1 MKLRRYLPISLG
13 VILWTCFA
21 VLLNARGQAEDKNG
35 QFTEEFHHVYPL
47 SATGRLE
54 LNNINGAV
62 RITAWDRNEVKLD
75 AVKYAKVKERLD
87 EAKIVVD
94 AEANSISIRTE
105 YPQQGR
111 NSSNE
116 WDNPA
121 SVEYTLTV
129 PRTARLD
136 EIRLIN
142 GPLDIQGVTGEVH
155 ASCINGKLSARGLA
169 GPVKLS
175 TINGK
180 MEAGFDRLGDATIEL
195 SSVNG
200 SVELNIPS
208 DSKADLEA
216 SSLQGSIDD
225 DFGLQV
231 HHHFVGRNLRGEL
244 GGGGT
249 RIKLSNVNG
258 HIEVRHNSDGRA
270 LSRAKDSDHD
280 DRNQD
285 DI

>member
-1 MKLRRYLPISLG
+1 MKLRKNLLICFG
-13 VILWTCFA
+13 AILWTCSA
-21 VLLNARGQAEDKNG
+21 LLVNAHGQTSDKNG
-35 QFTEEFHHVYPL
+35 QLTEEFHHVYPL
-47 SATGRLE
+47 PATGRLE

-62 RITAWDRNEVKLD
+62 RVTAWDRNEVKVD
-75 AVKYAKVKERLD
+75 AVKYAKSKERLN

-105 YPQQGR
+105 YPQHGR
-111 NSSNE
+111 NSNNE

-121 SVEYTLTV
+121 SVEYTLSV
-129 PRTARLD
+129 PRSARLD

-142 GPLDIQGVTGEVH
+142 GPLEIQGVTGEVH

-169 GPVKLS
+169 GPVRLS

-208 DSKADLEA
+208 DSKAYLEA

-231 HHHFVGRNLRGEL
+231 HRHFVGRNLRGEL

-258 HIEVRHNSDGRA
+258 RIEVRHNSDGKA
-270 LSRAKDSDHD
+270 LSRATDSDHD

>member
-1 MKLRRYLPISLG
+1 MKLRKNLPIGLVAILG
-13 VILWTCFA
+13 TCFA
-21 VLLNARGQAEDKNG
+21 LLLNTQGQTEDKTG

-105 YPQQGR
+105 YPQRGR

-129 PRTARLD
+129 PRTAWLD

-169 GPVKLS
+169 GQVRLS

-180 MEAGFDRLGDATIEL
+180 LEAGFERLGDQTIQL

-231 HHHFVGRNLRGEL
+231 HRHFVGRNLRGEL

-258 HIEVRHNSDGRA
+258 RIEVRHNSDGKA
-270 LSRAKDSDHD
+270 LSRATDSDHAN
-280 DRNQD
+280 RNRD

>member
-1 MKLRRYLPISLG
+1 MKLQKSVPIWLG
-13 VILWTCFA
+13 AILGTCFA
-21 VLLNARGQAEDKNG
+21 LLLNANCQTAEQHG

-62 RITAWDRNEVKLD
+62 RITAWDRNEVKVD
-75 AVKYAKVKERLD
+75 AVKYAKSKERLD
-87 EAKIVVD
+87 EAKIVVE
-94 AEANSISIRTE
+94 AEADSISIRTE
-105 YPQQGR
+105 YPQHGR

-121 SVEYTLTV
+121 SVEYTLSV
-129 PRTARLD
+129 PRSARLD

-142 GPLDIQGVTGEVH
+142 GPLEIQGVTGEVH
-155 ASCINGKLSARGLA
+155 VSSINGKLSARGLA
-169 GPVKLS
+169 GQVRLS

-180 MEAGFDRLGDATIEL
+180 LEAGFERLGDATIEL

-200 SVELNIPS
+200 SVELAIPS
-208 DSKADLEA
+208 DSKAELEA

-231 HHHFVGRNLRGEL
+231 HHHFIGHNLRGEL

-258 HIEVRHNSDGRA
+258 RIEVRHNSDGKA

-280 DRNQD
+280 DRDRD